1 MNLKILLIG
10 MPGCGKTSL
19 GKRAAKSLDFSFV
32 DLDEEIEKS
41 QNKSINDIFT
51 ENGEEYFRRL
61 ETEKLKE
68 FCSVPQNKDII
79 ISTGGG
85 VVKNNINIENAKFLG
100 AYIIFIDRP
109 LNFIMEDVDTSDRPL
124 LKDGADKLISLYS
137 ERYELYRDAAD
148 YIITNNMSFAEV
160 LKEIINHIKTL
171 SDK

>member
-61 ETEKLKE
+61 ETAVSYTHL
-68 FCSVPQNKDII
+68 
-79 ISTGGG
+79 
-85 VVKNNINIENAKFLG
+85 
-100 AYIIFIDRP
+100 
-109 LNFIMEDVDTSDRPL
+109 
-124 LKDGADKLISLYS
+124 
-137 ERYELYRDAAD
+137 
-148 YIITNNMSFAEV
+148 
-160 LKEIINHIKTL
+160 TL
-171 SDK
+171 PTT

>member
-100 AYIIFIDRP
+100 GYWIFVPR
-109 LNFIMEDVDTSDRPL
+109 
-124 LKDGADKLISLYS
+124 
-137 ERYELYRDAAD
+137 
-148 YIITNNMSFAEV
+148 
-160 LKEIINHIKTL
+160 
-171 SDK
+171 